1 MGREAEKC
9 DPHCPQ
15 THFILF
21 KVALLRNDKEMGK
34 ILGFFHAGQ
43 MVSI

>member
-9 DPHCPQ
+9 DPRCPQ
-15 THFILF
+15 THFVLF

-34 ILGFFHAGQ
+34 ILKLFHTWP
-43 MVSI
+43 MVNI